1 MAAESNLLDMTKSS
15 INALKKPEIVRTI
28 LEIRDTDVVGEE
40 IKSLCTHIKKLADT
54 VYQLFFKNDRLNCDL
69 ATQKTATQKSK
80 VWKVGY

>member
-1 MAAESNLLDMTKSS
+1 MGAESNLLDMTESS

-28 LEIRDTDVVGEE
+28 LELKDTDVVCEE

-54 VYQLFFKNDRLNCDL
+54 VYQLLFKNDRLNCDL
-69 ATQKTATQKSK
+69 ATQKTATKKSK